1 MLKKITRDETKPPK
15 VPHQNKVKNTKHHY
29 QLGCLDFPG
38 DRTTSTKNYFHDSK
52 QPVPNEVGVP
62 RASLTHIQI
71 SHGHSNLGLE
81 ASMTRHD
88 FAPYVFSSTPPNPDD
103 RSKVSYRSGLS
114 LPKQTGVV
122 YPSTKKLSNSL
133 SGRDPTEVLVADRS
147 EPFMSKKDLLK
158 SKFELSLEK
167 DFRKKSHYG
176 ETFMDAS
183 AAKQN
188 LPDIRFKS
196 STRNFDIITGTD
208 KPSFAHSLNYYRYE
222 FYNPDVGQSR
232 VSSNQTNLPVV
243 LNRIDP
249 ITGRP
254 LRAR

>member
-1 MLKKITRDETKPPK
+1 MLKKITRDEAKPPK
-15 VPHQNKVKNTKHHY
+15 VPLQNKVKNSKHHY

-38 DRTTSTKNYFHDSK
+38 DRTTSTKNHFHDAK
-52 QPVPNEVGVP
+52 QPVIVEAGVP
-62 RASLTHIQI
+62 RASLSHIQI

-88 FAPYVFSSTPPNPDD
+88 FAPYVFSSTPSLPDD
-103 RSKVSYRSGLS
+103 KGRVSYRSGLS

-122 YPSTKKLSNSL
+122 YPSTKKMSNSL
-133 SGRDPTEVLVADRS
+133 SGRDPTEALVADRS

-158 SKFELSLEK
+158 SKFELSLDKE
-167 DFRKKSHYG
+167 FRKKSHYG
-176 ETFMDAS
+176 ENFLDAS
-183 AAKQN
+183 VAKQN
-188 LPDIRFKS
+188 LPDIRFKNS
-196 STRNFDIITGTD
+196 IRNYDIITGSD
-208 KPSFAHSLNYYRYE
+208 KPSFSNSLNYYRYE

-232 VSSNQTNLPVV
+232 VSFNKANLPVA
-243 LNRIDP
+243 LSRIDP